1 MAGIHPPAFRLPDAA
16 RVGAVR
22 YQIADLERSLWFYR
36 DLVGLHLHY
45 RGTMGNGLLVA
56 RLGVPGGG
64 VLLELVEKKGAR
76 PMPRTGRLGLYHSAL
91 LLPSRAALG
100 SFVGHL
106 EAAHFPFGSSD
117 HLVSEAL
124 YLRDPDGL
132 TLEVYADRP
141 RSAWVVRGN
150 EYIATLDPLNLEDL
164 KSAAGGDRWAGVPA
178 GSVIG
183 HVHFYVGDLDR
194 AAAFY
199 HRGLGMDKVLWSLP
213 GALFMSAGGYHHH
226 VGTNMWVS
234 GAPVATDDDTR
245 LLHWEL
251 IVPDVATVDNVAAS
265 LVQAGFRVL
274 SGSSSG
280 VTEGASAV
288 DDWGIHVQVR
298 TEENCASVLR

>member
-1 MAGIHPPAFRLPDAA
+1 MVGVRPSAFRLPDTAHI
-16 RVGAVR
+16 GIVR

-36 DLVGLHLHY
+36 ELVGLHLHY
-45 RGTMGNGLLVA
+45 RGLMGNGLLVA
-56 RLGVPGGG
+56 RLGVPGGR
-64 VLLELVEKKGAR
+64 VLLELVEKKGVR
-76 PMPRTGRLGLYHSAL
+76 PVPRTGRLGLYHSAL

-100 SFVGHL
+100 SFVEHL

-117 HLVSEAL
+117 HSVSEAL

-141 RSAWVVRGN
+141 RSAWVVREN
-150 EYIATLDPLNLEDL
+150 EYLATLDPLDLEDL
-164 KSAAGGDRWAGVPA
+164 KSAAAGERWTGVPA

-226 VGTNMWVS
+226 VGTNTWVS
-234 GAPVATDDDTR
+234 GAPVATDDDAR
-245 LLHWEL
+245 LLEWEL
-251 IVPDVATVDNVAAS
+251 IVPDTATVANVATS
-265 LVQAGFRVL
+265 LVEAGFPTLVGGYPVAE
-274 SGSSSG
+274 S
-280 VTEGASAV
+280 ASAK

-298 TEENCASVLR
+298 TEEQD